1 MIFVGKAHNKKLH
14 AAVIRRKHMKER
26 LKRPALYIKSRSE
39 VFRGIGA
46 ILFAITLIAAVFWLA
61 GKDAEPIA
69 FTLSLISSIFFG
81 LPYAAEALYPN
92 RKLVRDMSHDEI
104 LSFMT
109 TTNLKS
115 DWGGVSKQWSSEK
128 FLKEDPRLRM
138 VMQYDGDGVQNH
150 DFVDPWAN
158 KWLHPKATGYWCDI
172 YYDRNLI
179 ERIVL
184 VSVDDGSCFLPTP
197 IHETNNVKGLN
208 YFCACSFDSM
218 GELDYY
224 FSEAGFIRE
233 SV

>member
-1 MIFVGKAHNKKLH
+1 
-14 AAVIRRKHMKER
+14 MKEKF
-26 LKRPALYIKSRSE
+26 KRAALYIKNRTDT
-39 VFRGIGA
+39 FRIFGA
-46 ILFAITLIAAVFWLA
+46 IFFALTLITAVFWLS
-61 GKDAEPIA
+61 GKDAEPVA

-92 RKLVRDMSHDEI
+92 RKAVRDMSHDEI
-104 LSFMT
+104 LNFMMT
-109 TTNLKS
+109 TNPKS
-115 DWGGVSKQWSSEK
+115 DWRGVSKNWSSER

-138 VMQYDGDGVQNH
+138 LMRYDEDGVQND

-184 VSVDDGSCFLPTP
+184 VSVDDGACLLPTP
-197 IHETNNVKGLN
+197 AFESNRVKELN
-208 YFCACSFDSM
+208 YFCASNFDS
-218 GELDYY
+218 LNNLSRY

>member
-1 MIFVGKAHNKKLH
+1 M
-14 AAVIRRKHMKER
+14 
-26 LKRPALYIKSRSE
+26 
-39 VFRGIGA
+39 
-46 ILFAITLIAAVFWLA
+46 FWLL
-61 GKDAEPIA
+61 GKDAEPVA

-92 RKLVRDMSHDEI
+92 RKAVRDMSHDEI

-109 TTNLKS
+109 TTNPRS
-115 DWGGVSKQWSSEK
+115 DWSGVSKNWSSER

-138 VMQYDGDGVQNH
+138 LMRYDEDGIQND
-150 DFVDPWAN
+150 DFIDPWAN

-184 VSVDDGSCFLPTP
+184 VSVDDGACFLPTP
-197 IHETNNVKGLN
+197 TFESNKANELS
-208 YFCACSFDSM
+208 YFCASNFDSLNNL
-218 GELDYY
+218 GRY
-224 FSEAGFIRE
+224 FSEAGFVRE